1 MPKLGASQAL
11 VTHKTGHFGFS
22 AVKMTD
28 LGASEYTL
36 VTIVCDRSGSTAY
49 FQGQMEAALK
59 TIYAACNNKLNARR
73 DNLLVR
79 VLAFDDQC
87 NEVHGF
93 KLLNQINANDYDGCL
108 RPGGLTC
115 LYDACIDGIEAVTKY
130 GEHLLK
136 DEDITTNAIVIVI
149 TDGLEN
155 RSTLAPERPGNI
167 LPDPKHVVDAM
178 KKAISGEFI
187 ESLLSILIAVKAG
200 PDAEAA
206 LDQFN
211 QEVGFSQFVA
221 IQDADEKTLMKL
233 AAFVSKSISSQS
245 QHLGSGG
252 PSKPIVF

>member
-1 MPKLGASQAL
+1 MPKLGASQGL
-11 VTHKTGHFGFS
+11 QQHKTGHFGFS
-22 AVKMTD
+22 AVKMAD

-36 VTIVCDRSGSTAY
+36 VSIICDRSGSTAS
-49 FQGQMEAALK
+49 FQTQMEKALK
-59 TIYAACNNKLNARR
+59 EIIAACKNDRNPRK

-79 VLAFDDQC
+79 VLTFDDQC
-87 NEVHGF
+87 VEVHGF
-93 KLLNQINANDYDGCL
+93 KLLNQIDAADYDGAL
-108 RPGGLTC
+108 APGGMTC
-115 LYDACIDGIEAVTKY
+115 LYDACIDGIEALANY
-130 GEHLLK
+130 GKTLIQ
-136 DEDITTNAIVIVI
+136 DQDITSNAIVVVI

-155 RSTLAPERPGNI
+155 RSTLAPPRSGNI
-167 LPDPKHVVDAM
+167 LPDPKYVIEAM
-178 KKAISGEFI
+178 QKAISGECI

-200 PDAEAA
+200 AGANQT

-221 IQDADEKTLMKL
+221 LDDADEKTLMKL